1 MTERIS
7 SDPSRNVCRRPEDE
21 QPEAIPRETPA
32 PPYRDRLVSAPP
44 IDWDKVSSS
53 CDANA
58 ADAARNASQGGGMCG
73 GRWPGAAVSSPG
85 AASEPRSDAS
95 PPSKTKAPAPPPVTA
110 GASGNAARTSE
121 RDFRK
126 GPYAAEGYTH
136 DGGSAFAGV
145 AGLKGRTEEGLEG
158 EALSV
163 SIQAGEQNELQGTF
177 ARLGYS
183 GAHGAGSVEAL
194 TASVHV
200 GIDNSDGSHGVNA
213 GAAVAL
219 ASSEITLKHSGWSA
233 TGGLAAGI
241 GAEGHVGIRDDD
253 KDGKPELCGR
263 VALGIGIGGAC
274 IEMPV
279 VIRP

>member
-7 SDPSRNVCRRPEDE
+7 SDPSRSVCRRPEDE
-21 QPEAIPRETPA
+21 QPEALPRETPA
-32 PPYRDRLVSAPP
+32 PTCRDRLVSAAP
-44 IDWDKVSSS
+44 IDWDKVPSS

-73 GRWPGAAVSSPG
+73 GRSPGAAVSSPG
-85 AASEPRSDAS
+85 TAPAPRSDAN
-95 PPSKTKAPAPPPVTA
+95 PPPKTKAPASPPRTA

-126 GPYAAEGYTH
+126 GPYAAEGRTH

-145 AGLKGRTEEGLEG
+145 AGLKGRTEEGIEG

-163 SIQAGEQNELQGTF
+163 SIQAGEQNEVQGTF

-183 GAHGAGSVEAL
+183 GAHGAGSLEAL
-194 TASVHV
+194 TASAHV
-200 GIDNSDGSHGVNA
+200 GVDNADGSHGVNA
-213 GAAVAL
+213 GASAAL
-219 ASSEITLKHSGWSA
+219 ASGEITLKHSGWSA

-241 GAEGHVGIRDDD
+241 GAEAHVGVRDDD
-253 KDGKPELCGR
+253 KDGKPEICFR
-263 VALGIGIGGAC
+263 VAFNIGIAGAC

-279 VIRP
+279 VIKP